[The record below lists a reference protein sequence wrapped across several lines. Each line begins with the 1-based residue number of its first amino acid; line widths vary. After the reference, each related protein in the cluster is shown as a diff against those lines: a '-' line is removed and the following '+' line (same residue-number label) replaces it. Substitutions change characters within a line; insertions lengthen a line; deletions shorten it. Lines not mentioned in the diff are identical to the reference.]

1 MTAES
6 LTRKTL
12 PAETAGG
19 GFRARRPE
27 AEARQF
33 LQNPA
38 LITSTLNCLSDSSNS
53 GLEEVLL
60 ERRELWPNAPP
71 QGAPVKQGELP
82 RL

>member
-19 GFRARRPE
+19 GLRARRPE
-27 AEARQF
+27 AEARQL

-53 GLEEVLL
+53 GLEEMLL
-60 ERRELWPNAPP
+60 ERRERRMLRRRA
-71 QGAPVKQGELP
+71 L
-82 RL
+82 R

>member
-19 GFRARRPE
+19 GSTARRTA
-27 AEARQF
+27 AETRQL

-53 GLEEVLL
+53 GLEEMLL

-71 QGAPVKQGELP
+71 QGASIKQGELP